1 MKNYKIERLKY
12 MSKKTIVVVG
22 AGQGLGNHVAEKF
35 AKENF
40 RVVLVAR
47 RSEALA
53 EYQKE
58 FATKG
63 IEVGTVACDATD
75 AESVKAAFEKIH
87 AEVGTPDV
95 LVYNVGITT
104 PDAQPLDEQEVLR
117 QLRIL
122 IHRCDGLA
130 GESFSP
136 LRDAQFE
143 GSTTSVHSEEFMG
156 VMLRVIPYM
165 KQYPEGSLS
174 VSDICRACNLNY
186 VGFLELFSK
195 NIAKK
200 SHELARR
207 LRLQQGAVM
216 LRQSD
221 KLIEDVAEEC
231 GFSTPNYFAVCFR
244 RMYKVSPSE
253 YRQHLTPIT
262 QHPSPSTHKV

>member
-1 MKNYKIERLKY
+1 MD
-12 MSKKTIVVVG
+12 KKTIVVVG

-117 QLRIL
+117 HFKADVLGAFSCIKAVATDEFAEKKGAILLTGGVAAVSPFPGYTCLAIDKAALR
-122 IHRCDGLA
+122 GLTLA
-130 GESFSP
+130 
-136 LRDAQFE
+136 
-143 GSTTSVHSEEFMG
+143 VHKELEPKGIFVG
-156 VMLRVIPYM
+156 TVMVCGIIGGNEHFAP
-165 KQYPEGSLS
+165 
-174 VSDICRACNLNY
+174 A
-186 VGFLELFSK
+186 
-195 NIAKK
+195 NIAEKFW
-200 SHELARR
+200 
-207 LRLQQGAVM
+207 Q
-216 LRQSD
+216 
-221 KLIEDVAEEC
+221 
-231 GFSTPNYFAVCFR
+231 
-244 RMYKVSPSE
+244 MYQERKEWEVRFE
-253 YRQHLTPIT
+253 
-262 QHPSPSTHKV
+262 

>member
-1 MKNYKIERLKY
+1 MD
-12 MSKKTIVVVG
+12 KKTIVVVG

-117 QLRIL
+117 HFKADVL
-122 IHRCDGLA
+122 GA
-130 GESFSP
+130 FSCIK
-136 LRDAQFE
+136 A
-143 GSTTSVHSEEFMG
+143 V
-156 VMLRVIPYM
+156 
-165 KQYPEGSLS
+165 
-174 VSDICRACNLNY
+174 VSDEFAEKNGAILLTGGVAAVSPFPGYTCLAIDKAALRGLTLAVHKELEPKGIF
-186 VGFLELFSK
+186 VGTVMVCGIIGGNEHFAPA
-195 NIAKK
+195 NIAEKFW
-200 SHELARR
+200 
-207 LRLQQGAVM
+207 Q
-216 LRQSD
+216 
-221 KLIEDVAEEC
+221 
-231 GFSTPNYFAVCFR
+231 
-244 RMYKVSPSE
+244 MYQERKEWEVRFE
-253 YRQHLTPIT
+253 
-262 QHPSPSTHKV
+262 

>member
-1 MKNYKIERLKY
+1 MD
-12 MSKKTIVVVG
+12 KKTIVVVG

-63 IEVGTVACDATD
+63 IEVGTVACYATD

-117 QLRIL
+117 HFKADVLGAFSCINAVATDEFAEKKGAILLTGGVAAVSPFPGYTCLAIDKAALR
-122 IHRCDGLA
+122 GLTLA
-130 GESFSP
+130 
-136 LRDAQFE
+136 
-143 GSTTSVHSEEFMG
+143 VHKELEPKGIFVG
-156 VMLRVIPYM
+156 TVMVCGIIGGNEHFAP
-165 KQYPEGSLS
+165 
-174 VSDICRACNLNY
+174 A
-186 VGFLELFSK
+186 
-195 NIAKK
+195 NIAEKFW
-200 SHELARR
+200 
-207 LRLQQGAVM
+207 Q
-216 LRQSD
+216 
-221 KLIEDVAEEC
+221 
-231 GFSTPNYFAVCFR
+231 
-244 RMYKVSPSE
+244 MYQERKEWEVRFE
-253 YRQHLTPIT
+253 
-262 QHPSPSTHKV
+262 